1 MPTGKETQ
9 LLDGRQALSIPSRSG
24 VRLIFC
30 CADKLI
36 FGAFLPRASSRA
48 SFHHRRSLDRILHVK
63 AGGPLA
69 DKLPAAWEHHIFA
82 ICRRRKSNG
91 NPAGAPREF
100 AGFFFVLSLGE
111 ILGGILTF
119 LLVILIEER
128 RELGLGIY
136 SQAVRKNKSDA
147 GS

>member
-1 MPTGKETQ
+1 
-9 LLDGRQALSIPSRSG
+9 

-48 SFHHRRSLDRILHVK
+48 SFHHLRSLDRIPRVK
-63 AGGPLA
+63 EGGPLP

-100 AGFFFVLSLGE
+100 PGFFLYFPWCE
-111 ILGGILTF
+111 ILGGIL
-119 LLVILIEER
+119 IEEGASWVLTLTVKQQGKTKVT
-128 RELGLGIY
+128 LGLGQY
-136 SQAVRKNKSDA
+136 SQAVVA
-147 GS
+147 GNGRWVLAFTAKQLD

>member
-1 MPTGKETQ
+1 MPTGEETR
-9 LLDGRQALSIPSRSG
+9 LLDGHQALSIPSRSG

-48 SFHHRRSLDRILHVK
+48 SFHHRRSLDRILRVK
-63 AGGPLA
+63 EGGPLP

-100 AGFFFVLSLGE
+100 AGFFLYFPWCE

-119 LLVILIEER
+119 LLVILIGER
-128 RELGLGIY
+128 RQLGLGIY
-136 SQAVRKNKSDA
+136 SQAARKNKSDA